1 MDQPVNRSKE
11 YPFADVT
18 LARRLERAEAGAN
31 IDFVEGRAKAFPDRG
46 ATWREIAGTF
56 AMFDGRTSPVTQTF
70 GIGMFQPLTE
80 TEIFTIEKFFW
91 DRGAPVCHEMC
102 PLADP
107 SVLPLLNDRGY
118 QPIEFTSV
126 LYRPI
131 AVDSSLAISK
141 NKGIEVRLS
150 GPNERESWAETA
162 FKGWSEFGEL
172 ADFLLELGK
181 VNAQRENALCFVAE
195 LDGVSVGTGL
205 MSIVDGV
212 AMLAG
217 ASTIPEARKQGAQ
230 LALLESR
237 LRYAADHGC
246 DIAMMGALPGSA
258 SQRNAERHH
267 FRIAYTR
274 VKWQLMNASPA
285 NYS

>member
-1 MDQPVNRSKE
+1 MDHSLAHPEE
-11 YPFADVT
+11 YPFADLA
-18 LARRLERAEAGAN
+18 LARRLEHAEAGAN
-31 IDFVEGRAKAFPDRG
+31 VDFVQGRARAFPERG
-46 ATWREIAGTF
+46 ATWREIAGAY
-56 AMFDGRTSPVTQTF
+56 AMFDGRTSPITQTF
-70 GIGMFQPLTE
+70 GLGMFQPLTE
-80 TEIFTIEKFFW
+80 RELQTIETFFL
-91 DRGAPVCHEMC
+91 DRHAPVCHEMC

-131 AVDSSLAISK
+131 STQSGLAISTNK
-141 NKGIEVRLS
+141 NIAVRLS
-150 GPNERESWAETA
+150 EPSERDAWAKTA
-162 FKGWSEFGEL
+162 FRGWSDFGEL
-172 ADFLLELGK
+172 ADFLLELGQ
-181 VNAQRENALCFVAE
+181 VNARREKALCFVAE
-195 LDGVSVGTGL
+195 LNGRSIATGQ

-212 AMLAG
+212 ALLAG

-237 LRYAADHGC
+237 LRYAADRGC

-274 VKWQLMNASPA
+274 VKWQLMNTTLASF
-285 NYS
+285 S

>member
-1 MDQPVNRSKE
+1 MDHSVAHKE
-11 YPFADVT
+11 QYPFADLL

-31 IDFVEGRAKAFPDRG
+31 IDFVQGRAKAFPERG
-46 ATWREIAGTF
+46 ATWCEIAGTY
-56 AMFDGRTSPVTQTF
+56 AMFDGRTSPITQTF
-70 GIGMFQPLTE
+70 ALGMFQPLIE
-80 TEIFTIEKFFW
+80 RELQAIEKFFL
-91 DRGAPVCHEMC
+91 DRHAPVCHEMC
-102 PLADP
+102 PLADA

-131 AVDSSLAISK
+131 QAQSGLSIST
-141 NKGIEVRLS
+141 NNNIVVRLS
-150 GPNERESWAETA
+150 EPNEREAWAETA
-162 FKGWSEFGEL
+162 FRGWSDFGEL

-181 VNAQRENALCFVAE
+181 VNARRQNALCFVAE
-195 LDGVSVGTGL
+195 LNGQSIATGL

-212 AMLAG
+212 ALLAG
-217 ASTIPEARKQGAQ
+217 ASTIPEARKRGAQ

-274 VKWQLMNASPA
+274 VKWQLMNTSLASF
-285 NYS
+285 S

>member
-1 MDQPVNRSKE
+1 MKE
-11 YPFADVT
+11 RDGYPFADLN

-31 IDFVEGRAKAFPDRG
+31 MDFVEGRAKAFPERG
-46 ATWREIAGTF
+46 ATWREFAGTY
-56 AMFDGRTSPVTQTF
+56 AMFDGRTSPITQTF
-70 GIGMFQPLTE
+70 AIGMFQPLAE
-80 TEIFTIEKFFW
+80 PGLRAIERFFL

-107 SVLPLLNDRGY
+107 SVLPLLNDHGY

-131 AVDSSLAISK
+131 SLESSLPISTNK
-141 NKGIEVRLS
+141 NISVRLS
-150 GPNERESWAETA
+150 EPVEREAWADTA
-162 FKGWSEFGEL
+162 FKGWSEYGEL

-181 VNAQRENALCFVAE
+181 VNARRENALCFVAE
-195 LDGVSVGTGL
+195 LNGDPIGTGL

-212 AMLAG
+212 ALLAG

-230 LALLESR
+230 LALLETR
-237 LRYAADHGC
+237 LRYAAQQNC

-258 SQRNAERHH
+258 SQRNAERHQ

-274 VKWQLMNASPA
+274 IKWQLMNPSLLSF
-285 NYS
+285 N

>member
-1 MDQPVNRSKE
+1 MDNSLAHQE
-11 YPFADVT
+11 YPFADLA
-18 LARRLERAEAGAN
+18 LARRLERAEAVAN
-31 IDFVEGRAKAFPDRG
+31 IDFVQGRAKAFPQKG
-46 ATWREIAGTF
+46 ATWRQIAGTY
-56 AMFDGRTSPVTQTF
+56 AMFDGRTSPITQTF
-70 GIGMFQPLTE
+70 GLGMFQPLTDRELQAIE
-80 TEIFTIEKFFW
+80 TFFL
-91 DRGAPVCHEMC
+91 DRHAPVCHEMC
-102 PLADP
+102 PLADA

-131 AVDSSLAISK
+131 SIQSGLAISTNK
-141 NKGIEVRLS
+141 NIVVRLS
-150 GPNERESWAETA
+150 KPDEREEWAETA
-162 FKGWSEFGEL
+162 FRGWSDFGEL
-172 ADFLLELGK
+172 ADFLLELGQ
-181 VNAQRENALCFVAE
+181 VTARRENTLCFVAE
-195 LDGVSVGTGL
+195 LNGQAIATGS

-212 AMLAG
+212 GFLAG

-237 LRYAADHGC
+237 LRYAAERGC

-274 VKWQLMNASPA
+274 VKWQLMNTTLASF
-285 NYS
+285 S

>member
-1 MDQPVNRSKE
+1 MDQSVTNHDY

-18 LARRLERAEAGAN
+18 LARRLERAEAKAN
-31 IDFVEGRAKAFPDRG
+31 VDFVEGRAKAFPDKG
-46 ATWREIAGTF
+46 ATWSQIAGTY
-56 AMFDGRTSPVTQTF
+56 AMFDGRTSPITQTF

-80 TEIFTIEKFFW
+80 RELHTIEKFFL
-91 DRGAPVCHEMC
+91 DRHAPVCHEMC
-102 PLADP
+102 PLADS

-131 AVDSSLAISK
+131 SAQSSLPISTNK
-141 NKGIEVRLS
+141 NIVVRLS
-150 GPNERESWAETA
+150 TPSERESWSETA
-162 FKGWSEFGEL
+162 FRGWSDFGEL
-172 ADFLLELGK
+172 AGFLLELGK

-195 LDGVSVGTGL
+195 LNGQSIATAL

-212 AMLAG
+212 ALLAG

-274 VKWQLMNASPA
+274 VKWQLMNTSLASF
-285 NYS
+285 S